1 MLWASG
7 FWSPGF
13 WASGFWQEAS
23 NPTPTQARLLPPVKE
38 ALVLS
43 SDVTTLVAGRIYRH
57 SRKPQDAVAP
67 YITWSVISGLPE
79 NNLSDLP
86 PTDHLVIQVDHWS
99 LDDQQVEDLARYS
112 RDAIEPYA
120 HMTGVVADEREADT
134 KLFRIGLQF
143 DWWLS
148 RV

>member
-1 MLWASG
+1 MSLWSPG
-7 FWSPGF
+7 FWAPGF

-23 NPTPTQARLLPPVKE
+23 GPTSSRLLPPVKE

-43 SDVTTLVAGRIYRH
+43 SLVTDIVGSKIYRH
-57 SRKPQDAVAP
+57 ARKPQDVVPP

-99 LDDQQVEDLARYS
+99 LDDQQVEDLAMYS

-120 HMTGVVADEREADT
+120 HMTGIVADEREPVT

-148 RV
+148 RS